1 MGQAQYWER
10 VCLEREPRE
19 VSWYEEVPKSSLG
32 GWCQTPLLRTRE
44 NGSHDQRAESPS
56 KPFKLTSATYLVPED
71 AQFELAD
78 RDLTN
83 NTSLLALIKEAAVP
97 LDAAIVDVGGG
108 KSKLAGLLVVAG
120 YSDVTVA
127 DISGAALERARV
139 ELGAAA
145 DQVTWIEA
153 DVRSHDFARVFDL
166 WHDRAVFHFMIEP
179 ADRDA
184 YLAALRRT
192 VAPGGH
198 VVLATFGPGGPIECS
213 GLPVARYGAD
223 ELTDILG
230 LGFELVSSRT
240 EQHRTPGG
248 HRQEFTYTQF
258 QPATTSPLNRDRQ
271 LSLLAR
277 SSSAGVPRSD

>member
-10 VCLEREPRE
+10 VYLEREPRE
-19 VSWYEEVPKSSLG
+19 VSWYEEVPK
-32 GWCQTPLLRTRE
+32 
-44 NGSHDQRAESPS
+44 
-56 KPFKLTSATYLVPED
+56 TS
-71 AQFELAD
+71 
-78 RDLTN
+78 
-83 NTSLLALIKEAAVP
+83 LALIKEAAVP

-108 KSKLAGLLVVAG
+108 TSKLAGLLVVAG

-166 WHDRAVFHFMIEP
+166 WHDRAVFHFMVEP
-179 ADRDA
+179 ADRNA

-192 VAPGGH
+192 LAPGGH
-198 VVLATFGPGGPIECS
+198 VVLATFAPGGPTECS

-248 HRQEFTYTQF
+248 HRQEFTYTHF
-258 QPATTSPLNRDRQ
+258 SRRRP
-271 LSLLAR
+271 
-277 SSSAGVPRSD
+277 PR